1 MKVVSL
7 YPSNDVYQVV
17 DEEDESVYFQGTE
30 ADCKQFIK
38 KFKQA
43 EKLKT
48 EARQKVWR
56 QTILHRNF

>member
-7 YPSNDVYQVV
+7 YPSNDVYQAV
-17 DEEDESVYFQGTE
+17 DEEDKSVYFQGTE
-30 ADCKQFIK
+30 ADCKRFIK
-38 KFKQA
+38 KFKHA